1 MFVAIRERLEKD
13 EDGFTLIELLVVVI
27 IIGILAAIAI
37 PTFLN
42 QRQRGWQAELTSAV
56 RNAALEVESNATQF
70 GGEYPGDTG
79 NATVGQ
85 DLVNTFLTTNLGQ
98 ANTTT
103 PVALTYTF
111 VAASNSFTVRGAHTE
126 LGTGS
131 VTYNSAAGGV
141 QPFVAAAPAA
151 N

>member
-1 MFVAIRERLEKD
+1 MFVAIRDRLKKD

-56 RNAALEVESNATQF
+56 RNAALEVEANATQF
-70 GGEYPGDTG
+70 GGVYPGGTG

-85 DLVNTFLTTNLGQ
+85 TLVNDFVTNSLGG
-98 ANTTT
+98 A
-103 PVALTYTF
+103 PVTLTYT
-111 VAASNSFTVRGAHTE
+111 ATGTPAGSAFTISGTHTQA
-126 LGTGS
+126 GVPT
-131 VTYNSAAGGV
+131 VTYNSAAGGL
-141 QPFVAAAPAA
+141 Q
-151 N
+151 

>member
-56 RNAALEVESNATQF
+56 RNSALEVESAATQAS
-70 GGEYPGDTG
+70 GIYPVEADGETLVDNFVTAMGAPVTVDYAVVGTG
-79 NATVGQ
+79 
-85 DLVNTFLTTNLGQ
+85 
-98 ANTTT
+98 
-103 PVALTYTF
+103 
-111 VAASNSFTVRGAHTE
+111 FTITGTHDQ

-131 VTYNSAAGGV
+131 VTYNSASGGIQDYV
-141 QPFVAAAPAA
+141 PPAPAA